1 MQTETKQCRYSVMTY
16 PPHDRYVGRSLQVYG
31 EYSDLEVDFLRL
43 LLRPGDLALDVGAN
57 LGAITIGMAERVG
70 RNGVI
75 HAFEPQR
82 PIYEILAVNAGR
94 WPNIVPHCAAVGAVP
109 GSIHVPPRDYEGVG
123 NFGGHAL
130 GGSEGET
137 VQVITIDSLNL
148 AQLRLMKVD
157 VEGMELEVLR
167 GAAQTIQ
174 RCKPALFVENDRDEK
189 SEALISFIFSLGYR
203 LWWHL
208 TPLYRPDNFKRNPED
223 VFGNVWSVN
232 MLGFPREVPI
242 QLRFAEVQS
251 PQDVARGLDG
261 SVFRFGTG

>member
-1 MQTETKQCRYSVMTY
+1 MQTETKQCRYGMMTY

-31 EYSDLEVDFLRL
+31 EYSDLELDFLRM
-43 LLRPGDLALDVGAN
+43 LLRPGDLGLDVGAN

-70 RNGVI
+70 PSGMI

-82 PIYEILAVNAGR
+82 EIFDILSANAHR
-94 WPNIVPHCAAVGAVP
+94 YPNIIAHCAAVGAAP
-109 GSIHVPPRDYEGVG
+109 GAIRVPPRDYDSVG
-123 NFGGHAL
+123 NFGGLAL
-130 GGSEGET
+130 GGEQGEKI
-137 VQVITIDSLNL
+137 QLITIDSLNL
-148 AQLRLMKVD
+148 ARLRLMKVD